1 MYHDQNPPLSA
12 AESTTFTTDFV
23 GSNLTK
29 LSISKATHLATSI
42 SQHPVLL
49 DRKRFCLVV
58 HSSDLATH
66 EVVQACDS
74 GGRP

>member
-1 MYHDQNPPLSA
+1 MIRIRHYVLRNQLPSPLILL
-12 AESTTFTTDFV
+12 E
-23 GSNLTK
+23 LTCDEAVH
-29 LSISKATHLATSI
+29 IQGYYHLATSI

-49 DRKRFCLVV
+49 DRKRCCLVV
-58 HSSDLATH
+58 HSSDLAIY